1 MIEKNIDWIG
11 SETITVVQGGKTVIQ
26 TRTLTS
32 SIIDPIDPADT
43 SLRGQLNAMK
53 IAMASQ
59 SPRAPAAMENTAADG
74 VTPLKEAASQLDQQM
89 ADTLANV
96 LQKAGCGEG
105 CSNLAMDR
113 VEVPDAPQTM
123 GSSEKKP
130 CSSID
135 PLTVNSRSFAV
146 SLMQLSHSGA
156 GLIPLVAFTQG

>member
-1 MIEKNIDWIG
+1 M
-11 SETITVVQGGKTVIQ
+11 IQ

-59 SPRAPAAMENTAADG
+59 SPRAPAAMENTAVDG
-74 VTPLKEAASQLDQQM
+74 VTPLKEAASQLDQKM

-96 LQKAGCGEG
+96 LSKAGCGEG

-113 VEVPDAPQTM
+113 IEIPDTPQQM
-123 GSSEKKP
+123 AQGEKKP

-135 PLTVNSRSFAV
+135 PLTLNSRSFTLLRKVKSA
-146 SLMQLSHSGA
+146 LSRVKSEE
-156 GLIPLVAFTQG
+156 PVNCV